1 MKISEVVDSAYT
13 FLLSNCRNNN
23 VISEGRTAEDILN
36 DIVLQ
41 GLRKYKN
48 SDTTWENAFKY
59 LKDNFFLELH
69 FSPKRRG
76 KEMVLLSEDCL
87 KNADLEKIAEKEP
100 PE

>member
-41 GLRKYKN
+41 GLRHFKKG
-48 SDTTWENAFKY
+48 DTSWDEGFGY
-59 LKDNFFLELH
+59 LKDQFYLELF
-69 FSPKRRG
+69 FSPKRRRNDLVLFG
-76 KEMVLLSEDCL
+76 DLPKTIDINKEEG
-87 KNADLEKIAEKEP
+87 EE
-100 PE
+100 

>member
-1 MKISEVVDSAYT
+1 MKIGEVVDSAYT

-48 SDTTWENAFKY
+48 SDTSWENAFNY
-59 LKDNFFLELH
+59 LKDNFFLELY

-76 KEMVLLSEDCL
+76 KEMVLLLDDYMKSV
-87 KNADLEKIAEKEP
+87 DLEKITEKEP